1 MFKSA
6 VVTKVK
12 QSYLMVNMKAQRD
25 PAYKK
30 FVLENPEEA
39 IYQLTGFRIPSDWKV
54 SIIDKGD
61 RLCLKINDDSWLK
74 RFGLSIKDLQESLGD
89 IIC

>member
-1 MFKSA
+1 MFKNA
-6 VVTKVK
+6 IVTKVK
-12 QSYLMVNMKAQRD
+12 QSYLMINMKAQRD

-39 IYQLTGFRIPSDWKV
+39 IYKLTGFRIPADWKI

-61 RLCLKINDDSWLK
+61 RLCLKINDETWLK
-74 RFGLSIKDLQESLGD
+74 RFGLSVKDLKEGLGD